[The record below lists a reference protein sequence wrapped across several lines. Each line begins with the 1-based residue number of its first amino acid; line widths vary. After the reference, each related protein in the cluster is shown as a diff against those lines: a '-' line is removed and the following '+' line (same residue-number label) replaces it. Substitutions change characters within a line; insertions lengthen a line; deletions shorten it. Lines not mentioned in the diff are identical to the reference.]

1 MSCRPY
7 PPFSLSPLVGL
18 VAALFA
24 TVALAEPG
32 GEEQTL
38 ATVTVADRAAGD
50 LPTEKTGAYTVK
62 KSESATRLGLSLKE
76 TPQQVSVLTR
86 SQLDDFHL
94 NDLGEAL
101 GATSGIVVERPETDR
116 VYYTARGFDV
126 TNFQYDGIGIA
137 NVYDMAGAE
146 TDTAIFDRIDTVYG
160 ANGLLST
167 TGYPSATVN
176 FIRKRPT
183 LDFAATATAT
193 VGSWNKSR
201 LEGDVSGALIDS
213 GRLRGRLVGV
223 QEDKDSYLDRYSRSK
238 TVFYGVLEADLDDR
252 TTLALGHHEQEN
264 KPRGVM
270 WGALPMYNTD
280 GSQTHYDVSTSTATN
295 WAFWNLKTKSSF
307 LELSRQFNEDWSG
320 KAVVTHNEY
329 TGNSRLFYVYG
340 TPDRNTGLGLK
351 AYPSEYDL
359 ERTQTQA
366 DVYATGRFELGGRKH
381 DLSLGMTWS
390 RASLKDVSYYGRGIG
405 DPVPALDG
413 WNGSYPVPPF
423 DASVDGSNFN
433 DHRRSFYLST
443 RLHLNDRT
451 KLILGANHTTV
462 KVDGVSY
469 SQSHNQDS
477 SKTAPYVG
485 LVYDLTANLAA
496 YGSYTKIFDP
506 QYQLDQSGAPLDPV
520 RGSSREVG
528 LKGEFFNKRLNG
540 SVSLFRSEQLGLAEQ
555 AGYIGTRAYYRGIDA
570 ESKGIQMD
578 VGGAV
583 TERLQVNLGL
593 THLTLKDPDG
603 NAVRTYT
610 PRNLL
615 RLAGTYRVPFVAG
628 LKVGANLTW
637 QSDIYRV
644 ETLDSGATTQVRQ
657 KAYGLVNLMA
667 QYDIDKNLSLSA
679 TLNNLT
685 NEKYLTSLYWSQSY
699 YGAPRNASL
708 SLTWKY

>member
-1 MSCRPY
+1 MLRRLCPVA
-7 PPFSLSPLVGL
+7 SLSPLVGL
-18 VAALFA
+18 IAALFA
-24 TVALAEPG
+24 HPTLAEPG

-38 ATVTVADRAAGD
+38 ATVNVADRAEGD
-50 LPTEKTGAYTVK
+50 LPTEKTGRYTVK

-76 TPQQVSVLTR
+76 TPQEVSVLTR

-137 NVYDMAGAE
+137 NVYDIAGAE

-160 ANGLLST
+160 ANGLLSS

-183 LDFAATATAT
+183 LDFAASATAT
-193 VGSWNKSR
+193 VGSWNKGR

-280 GSQTHYDVSTSTATN
+280 GSQTHYDVSTSTATD

-381 DLSLGMTWS
+381 EGGQMAQHLVPHRMTVAVIDLL
-390 RASLKDVSYYGRGIG
+390 
-405 DPVPALDG
+405 
-413 WNGSYPVPPF
+413 
-423 DASVDGSNFN
+423 
-433 DHRRSFYLST
+433 
-443 RLHLNDRT
+443 
-451 KLILGANHTTV
+451 
-462 KVDGVSY
+462 
-469 SQSHNQDS
+469 
-477 SKTAPYVG
+477 
-485 LVYDLTANLAA
+485 
-496 YGSYTKIFDP
+496 
-506 QYQLDQSGAPLDPV
+506 
-520 RGSSREVG
+520 EVIHVQG
-528 LKGEFFNKRLNG
+528 
-540 SVSLFRSEQLGLAEQ
+540 Q
-555 AGYIGTRAYYRGIDA
+555 
-570 ESKGIQMD
+570 
-578 VGGAV
+578 GG
-583 TERLQVNLGL
+583 
-593 THLTLKDPDG
+593 KG
-603 NAVRTYT
+603 NAVGFPDFQLAMDAPPVHEPGEGIGGGFLVEKAQLELDRAQAYLE
-610 PRNLL
+610 PLFDLPGFPVPGPDPVQLFRGFRMVQPGSHL
-615 RLAGTYRVPFVAG
+615 RQLIQGPGEMAG
-628 LKVGANLTW
+628 
-637 QSDIYRV
+637 
-644 ETLDSGATTQVRQ
+644 
-657 KAYGLVNLMA
+657 
-667 QYDIDKNLSLSA
+667 
-679 TLNNLT
+679 
-685 NEKYLTSLYWSQSY
+685 
-699 YGAPRNASL
+699 
-708 SLTWKY
+708 